1 MDRLAR
7 ASLRNRSFVALVCI
21 VAAILGGISMSS
33 MRQELIPQ
41 VELPAVSVVAVSPGA
56 TAEQVNE
63 RVAGPIEQ
71 QMATIPEVKEASTNS
86 SSSYG
91 MITIELEYGT
101 DLSRA
106 TSKVE
111 QSISQIEDSFPD
123 DTTTQVTS
131 GGSSDIPL
139 SMVGVTSDDDALQTA
154 QNVRGSVIP
163 HLEKIDGVASAQL
176 IGAPEQRVT
185 ISLNMEKAAA
195 AGVSADAI
203 QDALDDNGLSVP
215 AGTVAGDDHT
225 LDVTIGQDIDS
236 LDGLKEIPLLATD
249 PLTGEDTSVELGEV
263 AKVDLT
269 GETSDLMARIDGKP
283 AVAMIIFPTA
293 NANIVETSGEVNDA
307 LADLTDMA
315 GEGAAF
321 TTIFDQAP
329 FITTSIQALAQEGG
343 LGLIM
348 AVAVILI
355 FLVAV
360 RPTLVT
366 AVSIPLSLL
375 LAFIFMNVA
384 GYSLNMLTL
393 SALIIT
399 IGRVVDDSIVVI
411 ENIKRHLEYGD
422 PKRQAIQTAVK
433 EVASAVTASTIVTC
447 LVFIPVGFISGMVGE
462 LFKPFAFTVV
472 LAMASSLFVSLTIV
486 PVLAYWFLRPS
497 KAARASED
505 AVRAAHATTE
515 VVEGRSVSEARER
528 AERLL
533 AEQRAAAEAKE
544 EKSWLRRI
552 YRPALRG
559 TQKHPVIT
567 FVVAVA
573 ILAGS
578 GALYPMLKVN
588 LLGDTGQNMV
598 MLSQEAPAGTDME
611 SLTDR
616 AAVAEEALGNVAGVE
631 SVATT
636 IGGAG
641 MGQSAASIS
650 YVVTTDEDADQEL
663 LTQKLEDA
671 LAENSSG
678 DQTGSSEMEG
688 ITSTNVD
695 VNIVANNE
703 QTLQE
708 ANDQLFEAL
717 QDTPGAKQVTT
728 NLSAEQPSVKVT
740 VNREAAAAAGLSEN
754 DIVGLIASQIVSPS
768 IGQITLDN
776 IDTDIYV
783 KLADPVSSLDDL
795 ENMEIM
801 GQPISAFAT
810 VEEVDVVPSVVTI
823 NGQQTATIS
832 LTPEDSDE
840 LGALR
845 DNVAETVDST
855 DLPTGATTT
864 EAGAAQQ
871 LDDVFNQLGLAMA
884 AAILLMYVVLVWIF
898 KSLSQPLILLVSI
911 PFAAIGAFLAMLM
924 TSTPLGVSSLIGLLM
939 LTGIVVTNAIVLI
952 DLINQ
957 YRRQGMS
964 MDEAIDLG
972 AQRRMRPIIMTA
984 VATIAALVP
993 MALGITGH
1001 AGFIS
1006 QPLAVTVIGGLI
1018 SSTLLT
1024 LVLLPVLYR
1033 LTQKNAIKAE
1043 DLEEIPVVPSGQ
1055 PAEESAEEQAAEPAA
1070 ETAQSPSKKH
1080 RSRRRRWFGRN

>member
-1 MDRLAR
+1 MA
-7 ASLRNRSFVALVCI
+7 
-21 VAAILGGISMSS
+21 S

-41 VELPAVSVVAVSPGA
+41 VELPAVSIVAVSPGA

-63 RVAGPIEQ
+63 RIAGPIEQ
-71 QMATIPEVKEASTNS
+71 QMATIPEVKGTTTNS

-91 MITIELEYGT
+91 MITVELEYGT

-106 TSKVE
+106 TSKIE
-111 QSISQIEDSFPD
+111 QSISQIEDTFPE
-123 DTTTQVTS
+123 DTTTQVAS

-139 SMVGVTSDDDALQTA
+139 AMIGVTSDGDALQTA
-154 QNVRGSVIP
+154 QNVRNSVIP
-163 HLEKIDGVASAQL
+163 QLEKIDGVASAQL
-176 IGAPEQRVT
+176 IGAPEQKVT
-185 ISLNMEKAAA
+185 ISLDLEKAAA
-195 AGVSADAI
+195 KGVSGEAI
-203 QDALDDNGLSVP
+203 SEALDNNGLSVP
-215 AGTVAGDDHT
+215 AGTVAGDGHT

-236 LDGLKEIPLLATD
+236 LDGLKQIPLKATD
-249 PLTGEDTSVELGEV
+249 PLTGESSSVALGDV
-263 AKVDLT
+263 AKVELT
-269 GETSDLMARIDGKP
+269 AADAQLAARINGKP
-283 AVAMIIFPTA
+283 AVAMIVFPTA
-293 NANIVETSGEVNDA
+293 NANIVETSADVNDA
-307 LADLTDMA
+307 LGDLTDMV

-343 LGLIM
+343 MGLIM

-355 FLVAV
+355 FLVSI

-366 AVSIPLSLL
+366 AISIPLSLL
-375 LAFIFMNVA
+375 LAFIFMNPA

-422 PKRQAIQTAVK
+422 PKRKAILTAVK

-472 LAMASSLFVSLTIV
+472 LAMAASLFVALTIV

-505 AVRAAHATTE
+505 AMRAVQASTE
-515 VVEGRSVSEARER
+515 VVESRTAAEAQEK
-528 AERLL
+528 ADRLL
-533 AEQRAAAEAKE
+533 AEQREAAEVKE

-567 FVVAVA
+567 LLIAVA
-573 ILAGS
+573 ILGGS

-598 MLSQEAPAGTDME
+598 MLSQEAPAGTDMK
-611 SLTDR
+611 SLTER
-616 AAVAEEALGNVAGVE
+616 AAVAEAALGDVAGVQT
-631 SVATT
+631 VATT

-650 YVVTTDEDADQEL
+650 YVVTTDEDADQEA
-663 LTQKLEDA
+663 LTQKLEDT
-671 LAENSSG
+671 LAKNSSG

-688 ITSTNVD
+688 ITSSNVD
-695 VNIVANNE
+695 INIVANNE
-703 QTLQE
+703 ETLQK
-708 ANDQLFEAL
+708 ANDQLFKAL
-717 QDTPGAKQVTT
+717 QDVEGAKQVTS

-754 DIVGLIASQIVSPS
+754 DVVGLIAGQIVSPS
-768 IGQITLDN
+768 IGQITLNN

-783 KLADPVSSLDDL
+783 KLADPVTSLDDL
-795 ENMEIM
+795 KNMTIM
-801 GQPISAFAT
+801 GQPISAFAQ
-810 VEEVDVVPSVVTI
+810 VEEVNVVPNVVTV

-832 LTPEDSDE
+832 ATPEDSDE

-845 DNVAETVDST
+845 DNVAKIVDST
-855 DLPTGATTT
+855 DLPAGATTT

-884 AAILLMYVVLVWIF
+884 AAILLIYVVLVWIF

-924 TSTPLGVSSLIGLLM
+924 TGTPLGVSSLIGLLM

-957 YRRQGMS
+957 YRRRGME

-972 AQRRMRPIIMTA
+972 AQRRLRPIVMTA
-984 VATIAALVP
+984 VATIAALIP

-1033 LTQKNAIKAE
+1033 LTQKNAIKKE
-1043 DLEEIPVVPSGQ
+1043 DLE
-1055 PAEESAEEQAAEPAA
+1055 AEAEADRAE
-1070 ETAQSPSKKH
+1070 
-1080 RSRRRRWFGRN
+1080 